1 MMFNIRERDTPE
13 GEDAQL
19 LHDVEFARLIKVED
33 VREEAGVPIKIKLLL
48 LHVIV
53 VTHLQEEEEEEERLR
68 LGVKT
73 KERKEKLSPTCRMSS
88 SESHA
93 SSFPSLVSGNFFS
106 VLEQRLLFRPPTFTW
121 TSPSSESWWTQL
133 GRLSFTMVTC

>member
-1 MMFNIRERDTPE
+1 MMFNLRERDTPE

-53 VTHLQEEEEEEERLR
+53 VTHLQEGGKVEIRSKNKGKKGE
-68 LGVKT
+68 T
-73 KERKEKLSPTCRMSS
+73 
-88 SESHA
+88 
-93 SSFPSLVSGNFFS
+93 FPHLQD
-106 VLEQRLLFRPPTFTW
+106 VLL
-121 TSPSSESWWTQL
+121 
-133 GRLSFTMVTC
+133 

>member
-1 MMFNIRERDTPE
+1 MMFNLRERDTPE

-53 VTHLQEEEEEEERLR
+53 VTHLQE
-68 LGVKT
+68 GGG
-73 KERKEKLSPTCRMSS
+73 EKVEIRSKNKGKKGET
-88 SESHA
+88 
-93 SSFPSLVSGNFFS
+93 FPHLQD
-106 VLEQRLLFRPPTFTW
+106 VLL
-121 TSPSSESWWTQL
+121 
-133 GRLSFTMVTC
+133 

>member
-1 MMFNIRERDTPE
+1 MFNLRERDTPE

-53 VTHLQEEEEEEERLR
+53 VTHLQEGGKVEIRSKNKGKKGE
-68 LGVKT
+68 T
-73 KERKEKLSPTCRMSS
+73 
-88 SESHA
+88 
-93 SSFPSLVSGNFFS
+93 FPHLQD
-106 VLEQRLLFRPPTFTW
+106 VLL
-121 TSPSSESWWTQL
+121 
-133 GRLSFTMVTC
+133 

>member
-1 MMFNIRERDTPE
+1 MMFNLRERDTPE

-53 VTHLQEEEEEEERLR
+53 VAHLQEGGKVEIRSKNKGKKGE
-68 LGVKT
+68 T
-73 KERKEKLSPTCRMSS
+73 
-88 SESHA
+88 
-93 SSFPSLVSGNFFS
+93 FPHLQD
-106 VLEQRLLFRPPTFTW
+106 VLL
-121 TSPSSESWWTQL
+121 
-133 GRLSFTMVTC
+133 

>member
-1 MMFNIRERDTPE
+1 MMFNLRERDTPE

-53 VTHLQEEEEEEERLR
+53 VTHLQE
-68 LGVKT
+68 GGG
-73 KERKEKLSPTCRMSS
+73 EKVEIRSK
-88 SESHA
+88 
-93 SSFPSLVSGNFFS
+93 NK
-106 VLEQRLLFRPPTFTW
+106 
-121 TSPSSESWWTQL
+121 
-133 GRLSFTMVTC
+133 

>member
-53 VTHLQEEEEEEERLR
+53 VTHLQEGGKVEIRSKNKGKKGE
-68 LGVKT
+68 T
-73 KERKEKLSPTCRMSS
+73 
-88 SESHA
+88 
-93 SSFPSLVSGNFFS
+93 FPHLQD
-106 VLEQRLLFRPPTFTW
+106 VLL
-121 TSPSSESWWTQL
+121 
-133 GRLSFTMVTC
+133 